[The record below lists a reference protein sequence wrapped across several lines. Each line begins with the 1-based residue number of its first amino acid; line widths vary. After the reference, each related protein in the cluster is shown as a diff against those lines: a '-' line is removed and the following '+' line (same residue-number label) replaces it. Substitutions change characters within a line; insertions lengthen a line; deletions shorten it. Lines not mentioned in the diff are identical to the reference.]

1 MEKNKQNWLQQG
13 SMLNIIG
20 SNAKILNELPVGIY
34 NLQQNNRTM
43 EFYLTHLSDK
53 FEFPFKIY
61 DIDNKFIKH
70 VMTTYHN
77 TTNNLGVLLSGLKG
91 TGKTVTSKIL
101 VNEMNLPCII
111 ISQNYEGLQDF
122 LASLECECILMF
134 DEFEKNFENQT
145 QDLLSVM
152 DGVYN
157 SLTRKIF
164 LLTTNTLHIN
174 DNFLS
179 RPSRIRYKKTY
190 TNLPIET
197 VISYLNDNLVDKT
210 KIKEIVEFVNTLAC
224 STIDIVKCITDEINL
239 HNCNINDIKDYLNV
253 QVATHIYKTI
263 VSFRATSIE
272 EFKEQLNHAE
282 SLIGTTH
289 ETEGWKYESIED
301 VDGFHVEVAATSHPV
316 FYIERG
322 EDFGSRYVVEEQI
335 NTDGII
341 KLKSKYDNAV
351 RYAKVMNVNEK
362 PTLYGDKFNA
372 LHLAL

>member
-1 MEKNKQNWLQQG
+1 MSKNNSWLQSG
-13 SMLNIIG
+13 NHYNEIS
-20 SNAKILNELPVGIY
+20 SSSKILDELPIGIY
-34 NLQQNNRTM
+34 NLLENDFTKDL
-43 EFYLTHLSDK
+43 YLERLSDK
-53 FEFPFKIY
+53 FEFPFKVY
-61 DIDNKFIKH
+61 DIDDKFINH
-70 VMTTYHN
+70 VMTTFHG
-77 TTNNLGVLLSGLKG
+77 TKNNLGVLLNGTKG
-91 TGKTVTSKIL
+91 TGKTVTAKIL

-111 ISQNYEGLQDF
+111 VPCNYKKLQEF
-122 LASLECECILMF
+122 LASLEFECILFF

-190 TNLPIET
+190 TNLSIET

-210 KIKEIVEFVNTLAC
+210 KIKEIVEFVNTLSC

-263 VSFRATSIE
+263 VSFRATSVE
-272 EFKEQLNHAE
+272 EFKEQFNHAE
-282 SLIGTTH
+282 SLIGKTH

-301 VDGFHVEVAATSHPV
+301 VDGFNVEVAATSHLV

-322 EDFGSRYVVEEQI
+322 EDFGSRYVVEEKI

-372 LHLAL
+372 LHLVL